1 MDELN
6 LMKKEEIEQKMT
18 DVAVKAQN
26 SPEIANLAGQLDFM
40 NPRSLMSFGQAPA
53 EEISR
58 FADRILATINQSYV
72 EDSGDILKQLAAI
85 MKKVDLRDL
94 EESKKGLLSTLFK
107 KVSDSIEQ
115 LLAKYK
121 TMDTE
126 ISKVFVQ
133 IKGYES
139 EIERNNK
146 TLDELFEKNL
156 FYYEDLEKY
165 IAAGRVALE
174 RARTGVLPEI
184 ENKALSGN
192 EMDAL
197 NLQNAR
203 QALEMLDNR
212 VHDLELARM
221 VALQT
226 IPQIKLIQNGNY
238 NLLRKIDSAFVIT
251 IPVFKTGMIQ
261 AITIKRQKIQAE
273 ALKAL
278 DETTNEMLMRNAEN
292 IARQSVDIAR
302 LSGGTSVKVETLEK
316 TYATI
321 MQGIDDTKAI
331 EEVNRRQ
338 REESRD
344 RLEKLQADM
353 EKRRLQM

>member
-1 MDELN
+1 MEDLS
-6 LMKKEEIEQKMT
+6 LMKTEQVEQKMT
-18 DVAVKAQN
+18 EVAAKVRN
-26 SPEIANLAGQLDFM
+26 SPEIASLAGQLDLM

-53 EEISR
+53 QEISR
-58 FADRILATINQSYV
+58 FADRILGTIKQSEV
-72 EDSGDILKQLAAI
+72 EDSGEILRQLAAI
-85 MKKVDLRDL
+85 MKKVDLRDF
-94 EESKKGLLSTLFK
+94 EETKRGLLSSLFK
-107 KVSDSIEQ
+107 KVSDSVEQ

-121 TMDTE
+121 SMDSE
-126 ISKVFVQ
+126 ISKVFVE

-139 EIERNNK
+139 EIERNNRV
-146 TLDELFEKNL
+146 LDELFEKNL
-156 FYYEDLEKY
+156 YYYEDLEKY
-165 IAAGRVALE
+165 IAAGRLALE
-174 RARTGVLPEI
+174 QARAGILPEL
-184 ENKALSGN
+184 EKKAASGS

-197 NLQNAR
+197 NLQNGR

-261 AITIKRQKIQAE
+261 AITIKRQRIQAE

-278 DETTNEMLMRNAEN
+278 DDTTNEMLMRNAQN

-302 LSGGTSVKVETLEK
+302 LSGGASVQVETLEK
-316 TYATI
+316 SYATI
-321 MQGIDDTKAI
+321 MQGIEDTKAI
-331 EEVNRRQ
+331 EEQNRRQ
-338 REESRD
+338 REEGRA
-344 RLEKLQADM
+344 RLERLQADM
-353 EKRRLQM
+353 EARRLQM